1 MCIRDSTE
9 TLHASRAAASHAA
22 RIGMLAPW
30 AADDPVGR
38 AARPPHTIRQAH
50 NHPQRAA
57 AHRAA
62 LLAKA
67 APHSH
72 TNRAHSRAQHT
83 AHAGARAAH
92 TDPRAIPT
100 RTRAQHARA
109 ARHRSAPHRA
119 HFPSAAAAQHS
130 TVHRHTT
137 QPVIQPT
144 PARAQ
149 HRRRTRDSNTHARTA
164 RARRRPAQR
173 HTQST
178 LAHII
183 SSSRPATAHISHT
196 RAHTPHYRLAYCSRP
211 REPQGPESRLGALR
225 DPDPSRPQ
233 ADSLKA
239 CKHQAD

>member
-1 MCIRDSTE
+1 MQRRPHARALGPPPTTWSGGLSGRRTPPGRRST
-9 TLHASRAAASHAA
+9 THSAPQPTAQPSQPSLHSTAQQTGAQHSTPSSTH
-22 RIGMLAPW
+22 
-30 AADDPVGR
+30 
-38 AARPPHTIRQAH
+38 
-50 NHPQRAA
+50 QRARSTA
-57 AHRAA
+57 DARATPA
-62 LLAKA
+62 
-67 APHSH
+67 HSH
-72 TNRAHSRAQHT
+72 
-83 AHAGARAAH
+83 
-92 TDPRAIPT
+92 
-100 RTRAQHARA
+100 AQHARA

-130 TVHRHTT
+130 TVNRHTT
-137 QPVIQPT
+137 QPIIQPT

-164 RARRRPAQR
+164 RARRTPAQR

-211 REPQGPESRLGALR
+211 REPQGPESRLEALR